1 MANLCCVQADKVV
14 TYRSHESTMS
24 TKPLNPFTQHPHD
37 IGETYWQHQR
47 RALGFAFQ
55 LLSAGLAAL
64 VHALLPFL
72 FVETGSRAISKL
84 HAAMVTHRRR
94 TPESAD
100 QCVCGEEGAAA
111 R

>member
-1 MANLCCVQADKVV
+1 
-14 TYRSHESTMS
+14 MS
-24 TKPLNPFTQHPHD
+24 ANPFTQHPHN

-55 LLSAGLAAL
+55 LLGAGCAAL

-72 FVETGSRAISKL
+72 FVETGSRAIRKL
-84 HAAMVTHRRR
+84 HTDMVTHRRR
-94 TPESAD
+94 SSMGAD
-100 QCVCGEEGAAA
+100 QCICADEGAVA

>member
-1 MANLCCVQADKVV
+1 
-14 TYRSHESTMS
+14 MS
-24 TKPLNPFTQHPHD
+24 ANPFTQHPHD

-55 LLSAGLAAL
+55 LLGAGLAAL

-72 FVETGSRAISKL
+72 FVETGSRTISKL
-84 HAAMVTHRRR
+84 HTAMVTHRRAA
-94 TPESAD
+94 PIASQDECACHQESA
-100 QCVCGEEGAAA
+100 GATA